1 LFFLKEKSLEF
12 QHGVMLSLAN
22 CFARRILLARIQ
34 ERGCS
39 NHQFECRI
47 FPDEQKWVFS
57 LLVSLDTELV

>member
-1 LFFLKEKSLEF
+1 
-12 QHGVMLSLAN
+12 MLSLAN